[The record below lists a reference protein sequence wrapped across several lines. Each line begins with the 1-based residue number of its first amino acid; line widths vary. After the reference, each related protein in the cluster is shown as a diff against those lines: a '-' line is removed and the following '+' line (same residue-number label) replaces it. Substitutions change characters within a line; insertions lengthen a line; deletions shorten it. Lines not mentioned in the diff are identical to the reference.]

1 MAKDI
6 AQGLGRAIDLVL
18 HTDIYLLP
26 EAGHIA
32 HHRGAHHRQS
42 LEDTLR
48 VAEDSHLTAHAEAEV
63 APRLLE
69 DMVQRE
75 EAHRDVAICD
85 EGVLELVRIELLDE
99 VAMMQHHALALTRR
113 TGGVDDDRQVGS
125 QRLACRHVR
134 LVLIGD
140 GVPTAHELIVVH
152 RSRVPRGEYH
162 LIVEDD
168 QAAK

>member
-32 HHRGAHHRQS
+32 HHGGAHHRQC
-42 LEDTLR
+42 LKDTLR

-69 DMVQRE
+69 DVVQRE
-75 EAHRDVAICD
+75 EAHRDVAIRD

-113 TGGVDDDRQVGS
+113 AGGVDDDRQVGS
-125 QRLACRHVR
+125 QRLACRDVR

-140 GVPTAHELIVVH
+140 GVPSAHKLIIVH
-152 RSRVPRGEYH
+152 RGRVPRGQYH
-162 LIVEDD
+162 LVIEDD